1 MTFTNTDCA
10 LNKVMWHE
18 TRVFKVQLNIY
29 NHVCHDVYHHVLR
42 QVGAS
47 HVRPIRPTISREI
60 RK

>member
-10 LNKVMWHE
+10 LNKVIW
-18 TRVFKVQLNIY
+18 KVHWDIY